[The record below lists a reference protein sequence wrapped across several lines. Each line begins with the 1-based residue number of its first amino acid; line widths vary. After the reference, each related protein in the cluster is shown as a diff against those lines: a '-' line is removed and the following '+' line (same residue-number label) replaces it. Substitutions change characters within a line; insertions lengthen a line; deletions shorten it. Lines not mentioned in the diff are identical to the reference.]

1 MESTAGS
8 MAASP
13 HPVHWR
19 RMRLLAD
26 AALLG
31 IAAIWG
37 ATFFMVKDATSSF
50 PVLAFL
56 VIRFV
61 LASLVLLPFVLRVR
75 RWPTRQ
81 EWKWGLIAGMAFCG
95 GYISQTFA
103 LRMIDSGRTG
113 FITGLYVVLV
123 PILALVLLRHTM
135 TIRVIVGT
143 VLALVGLTLLS
154 YSPGGSFVGDLLAF
168 LCALSY
174 ALQILAVEKF
184 PKGADWRIMSLIQSG
199 CVAVMCGV
207 LLPVLA
213 AVRTCQSPLC
223 TSLVLFADPLPTT
236 LPLMVLAVAAF
247 TGVLASALGL
257 AAQVWAQRILPPS
270 DAALIY
276 AMESPFSALFGW
288 LFRGEMLATSGLVGC
303 GLIMAGMLS
312 TALGGETKIKLEAG
326 TKEGL
331 QPTLACNPVVEE

>member
-1 MESTAGS
+1 MASTAGIS
-8 MAASP
+8 AATP
-13 HPVHWR
+13 R

-31 IAAIWG
+31 IAAVWG

-56 VIRFV
+56 VIRFI
-61 LASLVLLPFVLRVR
+61 LASLALLPFALRVR
-75 RWPTRQ
+75 RWPSRQ
-81 EWKWGLIAGMAFCG
+81 EWKWGLIAGIAFGG
-95 GYISQTFA
+95 GYIFQTFA
-103 LRMIDSGRTG
+103 LRMIDAGRTG

-123 PILALVLLRHTM
+123 PILALVLLRHAI
-135 TIRVIVGT
+135 TIRVVVGT

-154 YSPGGSFVGDLLAF
+154 YAPGGNFVGDLLAF

-184 PKGADWRIMSLIQSG
+184 PKDADWRIMSLIQSG
-199 CVAVMCGV
+199 CVAVICGV
-207 LLPVLA
+207 LLPVLV
-213 AVRTCQSPLC
+213 AVRACQSPVC
-223 TSLVLFADPLPTT
+223 TPFVLFADPLPTT

-247 TGVLASALGL
+247 TGLLATAVGL

-276 AMESPFSALFGW
+276 AMEAPFSALFGW
-288 LFRGEMLATSGLVGC
+288 IFRGEVLTQGGLFGC

-312 TALGGETKIKLEAG
+312 TALGGESKVKPEAE

-331 QPTLACNPVVEE
+331 PPALACNPVVEE

>member
-1 MESTAGS
+1 MVSTVRI
-8 MAASP
+8 AAATP
-13 HPVHWR
+13 R
-19 RMRLLAD
+19 RMRLMAD

-56 VIRFV
+56 VIRFI

-75 RWPTRQ
+75 RWPSRQ
-81 EWKWGLIAGMAFCG
+81 EWKWGLIAGVTFCG
-95 GYISQTFA
+95 GYIFQTFA
-103 LRMIDSGRTG
+103 LRLIDSGRTG

-123 PILALVLLRHTM
+123 PILALVLLRHAM
-135 TIRVIVGT
+135 TIRVVVGT

-154 YSPGGSFVGDLLAF
+154 YAPGGNLVGDLLAF

-184 PKGADWRIMSLIQSG
+184 PRGADWRIMSLIQSG
-199 CVAVMCGV
+199 CVAVMCSV

-213 AVRTCQSPLC
+213 AVRTCPSPVC
-223 TSLVLFADPLPTT
+223 TPFVLFADPLPTT
-236 LPLMVLAVAAF
+236 LPLGVLAVAAF
-247 TGVLASALGL
+247 TGLLASALGL

-276 AMESPFSALFGW
+276 AMEAPFSALFGW
-288 LFRGEMLATSGLVGC
+288 LFRGEVLTRDGLLGC
-303 GLIMAGMLS
+303 GLMMAGMLS
-312 TALGGETKIKLEAG
+312 TTLGGPAKVKPETETKEA
-326 TKEGL
+326 L
-331 QPTLACNPVVEE
+331 PPALARAPTVEE